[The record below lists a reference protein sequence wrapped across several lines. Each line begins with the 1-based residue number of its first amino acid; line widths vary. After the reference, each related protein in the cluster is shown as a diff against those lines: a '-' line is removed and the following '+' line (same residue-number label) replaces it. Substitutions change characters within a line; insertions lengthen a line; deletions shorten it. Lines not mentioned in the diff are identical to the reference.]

1 MVRARRWLLRRRRR
15 GGPGADA
22 RRDPELRAQR
32 EAAALR
38 RGIAAYGRTAYGLYR
53 SPGFVSGFLANQTG
67 FSDADLEIV
76 FKARED
82 MFEHDRSAARGEM
95 ATRGLIVFK
104 HDSEL
109 GNAHA
114 HSLFDRVKI
123 KRKEGIE
130 VPRAFSDYELTI
142 DEAGMPAG
150 VKMIRRV

>member
-1 MVRARRWLLRRRRR
+1 
-15 GGPGADA
+15 
-22 RRDPELRAQR
+22 
-32 EAAALR
+32 
-38 RGIAAYGRTAYGLYR
+38 
-53 SPGFVSGFLANQTG
+53 
-67 FSDADLEIV
+67 
-76 FKARED
+76 

-142 DEAGMPAG
+142 DQAGMPAG
-150 VKMIRRV
+150 VSMIRRV